1 MAANQKLG
9 FADAS
14 KSEVNTVAL
23 PQTTA
28 PVRRCFQERAANEL
42 NRKIEINTD
51 QKRGDAFRSKLRFN
65 PNSITGEKINRGAGQ
80 AECIMKGR
88 ID

>member
-23 PQTTA
+23 PQTM
-28 PVRRCFQERAANEL
+28 RRF
-42 NRKIEINTD
+42 
-51 QKRGDAFRSKLRFN
+51 
-65 PNSITGEKINRGAGQ
+65 AGVLG
-80 AECIMKGR
+80 KSS
-88 ID
+88 